1 MERLPDPGVKNMRW
15 SLPYEVF
22 ISLRYLRARRRQRSL
37 SVISMI
43 STAGVAVGVMA
54 LIVVMAVMSGFE
66 FDLRSKILGT
76 NAHIWVLRYGEHG
89 VEDPGEVLKTVRQVP
104 GVTAASPFTYN
115 EVLLTAGGRTA
126 GSVLR
131 GIDLASAVN
140 TTDLRKTL
148 KSASPALL
156 AAMREPHPVFPPD
169 GIILGSFLAST
180 LGVGVGSSVDVL
192 LPLGGDLSPLGVIPR
207 MRRFT
212 VQGVFQIGFAEFDSK
227 LAMIGIPDAQQ
238 LFRMGSAVTGI
249 EVRILDIYNAPAV
262 AQAIRARLPFP
273 YFTRTWM
280 ELNRNFFSALRVER
294 IVMFV
299 ILTMIVLVA
308 AFGIVSTLIMLVM
321 QKRKEIA
328 ILKSMGAT
336 ARSIMAIFV
345 VQGVFIGAAGT
356 LLGLAAGLLIAHNL
370 DPIVA
375 GIEWL
380 FHFQAFPQDVYL
392 LDKLPSRV
400 LWPDVVAIT
409 VTAFLISVLATILP
423 ARQAAGVDPVV
434 AIRYE

>member
-1 MERLPDPGVKNMRW
+1 MAW

-22 ISLRYLRARRRQRSL
+22 ISLRYLKAKRRQRSL
-37 SVISMI
+37 SVITFI
-43 STAGVAVGVMA
+43 SIAGVAVGVMA

-66 FDLRSKILGT
+66 FDLRNKILGT
-76 NAHIWVLRYGEHG
+76 NAHIWVLRYGERG
-89 VEDPGEVLKTVRQVP
+89 IEEPDAALAAIRQVP

-115 EVLLTAGGRTA
+115 EVLLTAAGRTA
-126 GSVLR
+126 GTVLR
-131 GIDLASAVN
+131 GVDLASAVE
-140 TTDLRKTL
+140 TTDFRQTL
-148 KSASPALL
+148 KSTSADLTRAMAS
-156 AAMREPHPVFPPD
+156 PHPVFPAD
-169 GIILGSFLAST
+169 GIILGSFLASS
-180 LGVGVGSSVDVL
+180 LGVTVGSPVDVL
-192 LPLGGDLSPLGVIPR
+192 LPLGGDLSPLGVMPR
-207 MRRFT
+207 LRRFT
-212 VQGVFQIGFAEFDSK
+212 VVGIFQVGFAEFDSK
-227 LAMIGIPDAQQ
+227 LAMIAVPTAQQ
-238 LFRMGSAVTGI
+238 LFRMGSAVSGI
-249 EVRILDIYNAPAV
+249 EVRVTDIYQAAQV
-262 AQAIRARLPFP
+262 AEAIRARLRFP

-308 AFGIVSTLIMLVM
+308 AFGIISTLIMLVM

-336 ARSIMAIFV
+336 GGSLMALFI
-345 VQGVFIGAAGT
+345 VQGMIIGAAGT
-356 LLGLAAGLLIAHNL
+356 LLGLLAGLTIAKNL

-375 GIEWL
+375 AIEWI
-380 FHFQAFPQDVYL
+380 FGFKAFPQDVYL

-409 VTAFLISVLATILP
+409 ITAFVISFLATIIP
-423 ARQAAGVDPVV
+423 SRQAARVDPVV

>member
-1 MERLPDPGVKNMRW
+1 MSW

-37 SVISMI
+37 SVITFI

-66 FDLRSKILGT
+66 FDLRNKILGT
-76 NAHIWVLRYGEHG
+76 NAHIWVLRYGERG
-89 VEDPGEVLKTVRQVP
+89 IEDPAAALAAVRQVP

-115 EVLLTAGGRTA
+115 EVLLTAAGRTA
-126 GSVLR
+126 GAVLR
-131 GIDLASAVN
+131 GIDLASAVEA
-140 TTDLRKTL
+140 TDFRKTL
-148 KSASPALL
+148 KSASADLS
-156 AAMREPHPVFPPD
+156 AAMAGPRPAFPPD
-169 GIILGSFLAST
+169 GVILGSHLAGS
-180 LGVGVGSSVDVL
+180 LGVSVGGSVDVL
-192 LPLGGDLSPLGVIPR
+192 LPLGGDLSPLGVMPR
-207 MRRFT
+207 MRRFS
-212 VQGVFQIGFAEFDSK
+212 VAGIFQVGFAEFDSK
-227 LAMIGIPDAQQ
+227 LAMIAIPTAQQ
-238 LFRMGSAVTGI
+238 LFRMGPAVSGI
-249 EVRILDIYNAPAV
+249 EVRVRDIYEAAQV
-262 AQAIRARLPFP
+262 AGAIRGRLPFP

-308 AFGIVSTLIMLVM
+308 AFGIISTLIMLVM

-336 ARSIMAIFV
+336 AKSLMAVFI
-345 VQGVFIGAAGT
+345 VQGMIIGAAGT
-356 LLGLAAGLLIAHNL
+356 VLGLLAGLGIARNL

-375 GIEWL
+375 AVEWV
-380 FHFQAFPQDVYL
+380 FGFKAFPQDVYL
-392 LDKLPSRV
+392 LDKLPSRI

-409 VTAFLISVLATILP
+409 VTAFAISFLATIIP
-423 ARQAAGVDPVV
+423 SRQAARVDPVV

>member
-1 MERLPDPGVKNMRW
+1 MGW

-22 ISLRYLRARRRQRSL
+22 ISLRYLKAKRRQRSL
-37 SVISMI
+37 SVITFI
-43 STAGVAVGVMA
+43 SIAGVAVGVMA

-76 NAHIWVLRYGEHG
+76 NAHIWVLRYGERG
-89 VEDPGEVLKTVRQVP
+89 IEQPDAALAAVRQVP

-115 EVLLTAGGRTA
+115 EVLLTAAGRTA
-126 GSVLR
+126 GTVLR
-131 GIDLASAVN
+131 GIDLASAVEA
-140 TTDLRKTL
+140 TDFRKTL
-148 KSASPALL
+148 KSASTDLTE
-156 AAMREPHPVFPPD
+156 AMASPHPVFPPD
-169 GIILGSFLAST
+169 GVILGSYLASS
-180 LGVGVGSSVDVL
+180 LGVSVGSPVDVL
-192 LPLGGDLSPLGVIPR
+192 LPLGGDLSPLGVMPR

-212 VQGVFQIGFAEFDSK
+212 VVGIFQVGFAEFDSK
-227 LAMIGIPDAQQ
+227 LAMIAIPTAQR
-238 LFRMGSAVTGI
+238 LFRMGSAVSGI
-249 EVRILDIYNAPAV
+249 EVRVADIYQA
-262 AQAIRARLPFP
+262 AQIAEAIRARLKFP

-308 AFGIVSTLIMLVM
+308 AFGIISTLIMLVM

-328 ILKSMGAT
+328 VLKSMGAT
-336 ARSIMAIFV
+336 GGSLMAVFI
-345 VQGVFIGAAGT
+345 VQGMIIGAAGT
-356 LLGLAAGLLIAHNL
+356 ILGLLGGLAIAKNL

-375 GIEWL
+375 VIEWL
-380 FHFQAFPQDVYL
+380 FGFKAFPQEVYL

-400 LWPDVVAIT
+400 LLPDVVAIT
-409 VTAFLISVLATILP
+409 ITAFIISFLATIIP
-423 ARQAAGVDPVV
+423 SRQAARVDPVV

>member
-1 MERLPDPGVKNMRW
+1 MAW

-22 ISLRYLRARRRQRSL
+22 ISLRYLKAKRRQRSI
-37 SVISMI
+37 SVITFI
-43 STAGVAVGVMA
+43 SIAGVAVGVMA

-76 NAHIWVLRYGEHG
+76 NAHIWVLRYGERG
-89 VEDPGEVLKTVRQVP
+89 IEDPDAALAAIRQVP

-126 GSVLR
+126 GTVLR
-131 GIDLASAVN
+131 GVDLASAVQ
-140 TTDLRKTL
+140 TTDFRKTL
-148 KSASPALL
+148 KSASADLTG
-156 AAMREPHPVFPPD
+156 AMASPHPLFPPD
-169 GIILGSFLAST
+169 GIVLGSYLASA
-180 LGVGVGSSVDVL
+180 LGVGVGSPVDVL
-192 LPLGGDLSPLGVIPR
+192 LPLGGDLSPLGVMPR

-212 VQGVFQIGFAEFDSK
+212 VMGIFQVGFAEFDSK
-227 LAMIGIPDAQQ
+227 LAMIAIPTAQQ
-238 LFRMGSAVTGI
+238 LFRMGSAVSGI
-249 EVRILDIYNAPAV
+249 EVRVTDIYGAPRV
-262 AQAIRARLPFP
+262 AEAIRARLQFP

-294 IVMFV
+294 MVMFV

-308 AFGIVSTLIMLVM
+308 AFGIISTLIMLVM

-336 ARSIMAIFV
+336 GTSLMAVFI
-345 VQGVFIGAAGT
+345 VQGMIIGAAGT
-356 LLGLAAGLLIAHNL
+356 VLGLLAGLVIAGNL

-375 GIEWL
+375 AMEWI
-380 FHFQAFPQDVYL
+380 FGFKAFPQDVYL

-400 LWPDVVAIT
+400 LWPDLLAIT
-409 VTAFLISVLATILP
+409 LTAFAISFLATIIP
-423 ARQAAGVDPVV
+423 SRQAARVDPVV

>member
-1 MERLPDPGVKNMRW
+1 MRW
-15 SLPYEVF
+15 SLPYELF
-22 ISLRYLRARRRQRSL
+22 ISLRYLRAKRRQRSL
-37 SVISMI
+37 SVISII

-66 FDLRSKILGT
+66 SDLRTKILGT

-89 VEDPGEVLKTVRQVP
+89 VEDPAAVLKVVRQVP

-131 GIDLASAVN
+131 GIDLASAVK
-140 TTDLRKTL
+140 TTDLQKTL
-148 KSASPALL
+148 KSTGPALL
-156 AAMREPHPVFPPD
+156 ASMREPHPVFPPD
-169 GIILGSFLAST
+169 GIILGSFLASS
-180 LGVGVGSSVDVL
+180 LGVGVGSAVDVL

-212 VQGVFQIGFAEFDSK
+212 VVGVFQVGFAEFDSK

-238 LFRMGSAVTGI
+238 LFRMGTAVTGV
-249 EVRILDIYNAPAV
+249 EVRIRNIYDAPEV
-262 AQAIRARLPFP
+262 AQAIRGRLPFP

-294 IVMFV
+294 IVMFI

-345 VQGVFIGAAGT
+345 VQGIFIGAAGT
-356 LLGLAAGLLIAHNL
+356 VLGLLAGLLIAFNL

-375 GIEWL
+375 GVEWL
-380 FHFQAFPQDVYL
+380 FRFKAFPQDVYL

-400 LWPDVVAIT
+400 LWPDVVAIA
-409 VTAFLISVLATILP
+409 VTAFLISLLATILP